1 MDGLTLTAVAAAF
14 FCGGVVKGMVG
25 IGLPLTT
32 IALLT
37 LFIDLR
43 IAVPLMVVPILATN
57 ILQSFRGGR
66 FVELLLRYWLLL
78 AGGAVGVWIGA
89 AALYRVQL
97 SYLLISLGVVV
108 CAFCLVNMLA
118 LRLSISHRSQ
128 PVLSPLIGALSGVL
142 AGTTG
147 SIGVPIIMYFQ
158 ALGLSKDVFVQAIG
172 IQFLITGTILAA
184 ALTYEN
190 GLNADTLPIS
200 ALAVVPAFIG
210 MAAGQRVRHRVSE
223 ERFRTALF
231 VFLLL
236 VGFNLIRK
244 GLF

>member
-1 MDGLTLTAVAAAF
+1 VDGLTLTAVAAAF

-25 IGLPLTT
+25 IGLPLTS

-37 LFIDLR
+37 LFLDLR

-66 FVELLLRYWLLL
+66 FIELLRRYWLML
-78 AGGAVGVWIGA
+78 AGGAVGVWAGA
-89 AALYRVQL
+89 AALYRVEL

-108 CAFCLVNMLA
+108 CGYCLVNLLA
-118 LRLSISHRSQ
+118 LRLKISHRSQ

-147 SIGVPIIMYFQ
+147 SIGLPIIMYFQ

-172 IQFLITGTILAA
+172 IQFLINGAILAA
-184 ALTYEN
+184 ALAYQN
-190 GLNADTLPIS
+190 GLNAATLPIS
-200 ALAVVPAFIG
+200 TLAVLPAFLG
-210 MAAGQRVRHRVSE
+210 MAAGQWVRDRVSE

-231 VFLLL
+231 VVLLL
-236 VGFNLIRK
+236 VGLNLIRK